1 MLRLVMLGP
10 PGSGKGT
17 QAVGLAASLK
27 IPHIATGDLFRAEI
41 AAKTPLGKLADSFMR
56 HGNLVPDDVVNALM
70 RERLSRPEA
79 AGFLLDG
86 YPRTLD
92 QGHSLHALLEEITRP
107 LSAALALDVPNDLI
121 VDRAVGRQVCP
132 VCGTIYHVVSK
143 PPRQMGVCD
152 RDRALLVTRD
162 DDKPSTVRHR
172 LAVYH
177 RLTAPLLHFYE
188 EQGLLRR
195 VDGTGSRDE
204 VEKKLKQAVEAGEQ
218 V

>member
-17 QAVGLAASLK
+17 QAVGLAASSS

-41 AAKTPLGKLADSFMR
+41 AAKTPLGRLADSFMR
-56 HGNLVPDDVVNALM
+56 HGNLVPDDVVNGLM
-70 RERLSRPEA
+70 RDRLSRPEC

-86 YPRTLD
+86 YPRTSE
-92 QGHSLHALLEEITRP
+92 QGHSLHDLLAEIGRP
-107 LSAALALDVPNDLI
+107 LSLALALDVPDDAI
-121 VDRAVGRQVCP
+121 VERAVGRQVCP
-132 VCGTIYHVVSK
+132 TCGAIYHVTSK

-152 RDRALLVTRD
+152 RDRALLLTRD

-177 RLTAPLLHFYE
+177 RLTAPLLRFYDA
-188 EQGLLRR
+188 QGILRR
-195 VDGTGSRDE
+195 VDGMGGRDE
-204 VEKKLKQAVEAGEQ
+204 VAKKLAAAIDGVC
-218 V
+218 

>member
-17 QAVGLAASLK
+17 QADGLAASLK

-56 HGNLVPDDVVNALM
+56 HGNLVPDDVVNKLM
-70 RERLSRPEA
+70 RERLSRPEC

-86 YPRTLD
+86 YPRTLE
-92 QGHSLHALLEEITRP
+92 QGHSLHDLLEEIGRP
-107 LSAALALDVPNDLI
+107 LSVALALDVPDDAI
-121 VDRAVGRQVCP
+121 VERAVGRQVCP
-132 VCGTIYHVVSK
+132 VCGAIYHVTSK

-162 DDKPSTVRHR
+162 DDRPSTVRHR

-177 RLTAPLLHFYE
+177 RLTSPLLLFYE
-188 EQGLLRR
+188 ESGILRR
-195 VDGTGSRDE
+195 VDGMGSRED
-204 VEKKLKQAVEAGEQ
+204 VAKKLAAAVDGL
-218 V
+218 

>member
-27 IPHIATGDLFRAEI
+27 VPHIATGDLFRAEI
-41 AAKTPLGKLADSFMR
+41 AAKTPLGNLADSFMR

-79 AGFLLDG
+79 QGFLLDG
-86 YPRTLD
+86 YPRTLE
-92 QGHSLHALLEEITRP
+92 QGHSLHNLLEEITRP
-107 LSAALALDVPNDLI
+107 LSVALALDVPDDAI
-121 VDRAVGRQVCP
+121 VERAVGRQVCP
-132 VCGTIYHVVSK
+132 VCGAIYHVVSK

-152 RDRALLVTRD
+152 ADRALLFTRD

-177 RLTAPLLHFYE
+177 RLTAPLLEFYE
-188 EQGLLRR
+188 EQSILRR
-195 VDGTGSRDE
+195 VDGMGTREE
-204 VEKKLKQAVEAGEQ
+204 VTKKLAAAVAAL
-218 V
+218 